1 MRKYRESLKNT
12 RPVVVP
18 KELHRVRIDYSALV
32 KYAKQK
38 GVEPSRL
45 SDEEKNSL
53 RSFSMRV
60 YATKEKSSGD
70 CSRRIDNIE
79 VWSGVLLELVHKR
92 IRQRLK
98 EDLK

>member
-1 MRKYRESLKNT
+1 MNGRMRKYRESLKNT

-45 SDEEKNSL
+45 SDEEKNQFILNSDMQTIKEL
-53 RSFSMRV
+53 RNQS
-60 YATKEKSSGD
+60 K
-70 CSRRIDNIE
+70 
-79 VWSGVLLELVHKR
+79 
-92 IRQRLK
+92 
-98 EDLK
+98 

>member
-32 KYAKQK
+32 KYVKQK

-45 SDEEKNSL
+45 SDEEKNQFILNSDMQTIKEL
-53 RSFSMRV
+53 R
-60 YATKEKSSGD
+60 
-70 CSRRIDNIE
+70 N
-79 VWSGVLLELVHKR
+79 
-92 IRQRLK
+92 QRT
-98 EDLK
+98 